1 MNTETKTNWADE
13 IKANLGNPEILEGLY
28 RNDRKA
34 FKTAFDSLFQEI
46 ENTDAAKFWK
56 SRLDFDIKPDILK
69 TFTMR
74 ELLIV
79 AATGLLAAF
88 LVKIPAIFS
97 LSEEDSFYYK
107 NAAIIVFFGLTLY
120 TMLINRISEP
130 KKIIT
135 TIVAFLIPALYSNL
149 LPSCDPGDAV
159 ILAYIHLPMLMWFIY
174 GIVWS
179 GFDLRDH
186 DKRIDFIRHNG
197 DLAITYALIAAGGG
211 FLTLITV
218 GLFNSIGLDIT
229 EFYAENIVFAGAVAA
244 PVVAAYLIGKF
255 PALVS
260 KIAPLIAGIFSPL
273 ILITLIVFLVTMI
286 LTGKD
291 PYNDREFLLIF
302 NVLLLGVMVII
313 IFSVSGTSVIKN
325 QRFNSITLFIL
336 SVVTI
341 IIDLIALSAIFY
353 KLGEYGLTPNR
364 LAILVSNI
372 LVLINLI
379 LIMAGL
385 FKINFRNRE
394 FRIVEI
400 IVSRYLPVYL
410 AWIMFVVFAF
420 PLIFGMK

>member
-1 MNTETKTNWADE
+1 MNTETKINWADE

-34 FKTAFDSLFQEI
+34 FKTAFDGLFQEI

-56 SRLDFDIKPDILK
+56 PRLDYEIKPDILK
-69 TFTMR
+69 TFTLK

-88 LVKIPAIFS
+88 LIKIPAIFS
-97 LSEEDSFYYK
+97 ISDEDSFYFK
-107 NAAIIVFFGLTLY
+107 NAAIIVFFGLALY

-130 KKIIT
+130 GKIIT
-135 TIVAFLIPALYSNL
+135 SVVAFLIPVLYSNL
-149 LPSCDPGDAV
+149 LPSRDPGDAV
-159 ILAYIHLPMLMWFIY
+159 ILVYIHLPMLMWFIY

-211 FLTLITV
+211 VLTLITV
-218 GLFNSIGLDIT
+218 GLFNSIGFDIS

-273 ILITLIVFLVTMI
+273 VLITLIVFLVTMI

-291 PYNDREFLLIF
+291 PYNDRDFLLIF

-325 QRFNSITLFIL
+325 QKFNSITLFIL

-341 IIDLIALSAIFY
+341 IIDLVALSAIFY
-353 KLGEYGLTPNR
+353 RLGEYGLTPNR

-379 LIMAGL
+379 MIMAGL
-385 FKINFRNRE
+385 YRINFRNKE
-394 FRIVEI
+394 FRIVEMT
-400 IVSRYLPVYL
+400 VSRYLPVYL
-410 AWIMFVVFAF
+410 AWIIFVVFAF

>member
-1 MNTETKTNWADE
+1 MNTETKINWASE

-28 RNDRKA
+28 RDDRKA
-34 FKTAFDSLFQEI
+34 FKTAFDGLFQEI

-56 SRLDFDIKPDILK
+56 PRLDYEIKPDILK
-69 TFTMR
+69 TFTLK
-74 ELLIV
+74 EIVIV
-79 AATGLLAAF
+79 AVTGLLAAF
-88 LVKIPAIFS
+88 LIKIPAIFS
-97 LSEEDSFYYK
+97 FSDEDSFYFK
-107 NAAIIVFFGLTLY
+107 NAAIIIFFGLTLY

-130 KKIIT
+130 GKIIT
-135 TIVAFLIPALYSNL
+135 TIAAFLIPLLYSNL
-149 LPSCDPGDAV
+149 LPSQDPGDAV
-159 ILAYIHLPMLMWFIY
+159 ILVYIHLPMLMWFIY

-179 GFDLRDH
+179 GFDLRTH

-197 DLAITYALIAAGGG
+197 DLAITYGLIAAGGG
-211 FLTLITV
+211 ILTLITV

-244 PVVAAYLIGKF
+244 PVVAAFLIGKF

-273 ILITLIVFLVTMI
+273 VLITLIVFLVTMI
-286 LTGKD
+286 VTGKD
-291 PYNDREFLLIF
+291 PYNDRDFLLIF

-313 IFSVSGTSVIKN
+313 IFSVSGTSLIKN
-325 QRFNSITLFIL
+325 QRFNSIILLIL
-336 SVVTI
+336 SAATI

-353 KLGEYGLTPNR
+353 RLGEYGLTPNR

-385 FKINFRNRE
+385 YRINFRKRE
-394 FRIVEI
+394 FRIVEMT
-400 IVSRYLPVYL
+400 VSRYLPVYL
-410 AWIMFVVFAF
+410 AWIIIVVFGF
-420 PLIFGMK
+420 PLIFGIK

>member
-1 MNTETKTNWADE
+1 MNTETKINWAYE

-34 FKTAFDSLFQEI
+34 FKTAFEGLFQEI

-56 SRLDFDIKPDILK
+56 PRLDYDVKPDILK
-69 TFTMR
+69 TFTLR
-74 ELLIV
+74 EIV
-79 AATGLLAAF
+79 IVIATGLLAAF
-88 LVKIPAIFS
+88 LIKIPTIFS
-97 LSEEDSFYYK
+97 LSDEDSFYFK
-107 NAAIIVFFGLTLY
+107 NAAIIIFFGLTLY

-130 KKIIT
+130 AKIIT
-135 TIVAFLIPALYSNL
+135 TAVAFLITAFYSNL
-149 LPSCDPGDAV
+149 LPSRDPGDAV

-179 GFDLRDH
+179 GFDLRNN

-211 FLTLITV
+211 ILTLITV

-229 EFYAENIVFAGAVAA
+229 EFYAENIVVAGAVAA
-244 PVVAAYLIGKF
+244 PIVAAYLIGKF

-273 ILITLIVFLVTMI
+273 VLITLTVFLITMI

-325 QRFNSITLFIL
+325 QSFNSITLFIL

-353 KLGEYGLTPNR
+353 RLGEYGLTPNR

-379 LIMAGL
+379 MIMAGL
-385 FKINFRNRE
+385 YRINFRKRE
-394 FRIVEI
+394 FRIVEMT
-400 IVSRYLPVYL
+400 VSRYLPVYL
-410 AWIMFVVFAF
+410 AWIIFVVFAF

>member
-1 MNTETKTNWADE
+1 
-13 IKANLGNPEILEGLY
+13 NLGNPEILEGLY

-34 FKTAFDSLFQEI
+34 FKTAFDGLFQEI
-46 ENTDAAKFWK
+46 ETTDAAKFWK
-56 SRLDFDIKPDILK
+56 SRLDYDIKPDILK
-69 TFTMR
+69 TFTLR
-74 ELLIV
+74 EIV
-79 AATGLLAAF
+79 IVVGTGLLAAF
-88 LVKIPAIFS
+88 LIKIPTIFS
-97 LSEEDSFYYK
+97 LSDEDSFYFK
-107 NAAIIVFFGLTLY
+107 NAAIIIFFGLTLY

-130 KKIIT
+130 GKIIT
-135 TIVAFLIPALYSNL
+135 TVVAFLIPALYSNL
-149 LPSCDPGDAV
+149 LPSRDPGDAV

-186 DKRIDFIRHNG
+186 DKRIDFIKHNG

-218 GLFNSIGLDIT
+218 GLFDSIGLDIT

-244 PVVAAYLIGKF
+244 PVVAAYLVGKF

-273 ILITLIVFLVTMI
+273 VLITLIVFLVTMI
-286 LTGKD
+286 VTGKD
-291 PYNDREFLLIF
+291 PYNDRDFLLIF

-353 KLGEYGLTPNR
+353 RLGEYGLTPNR
-364 LAILVSNI
+364 LAVLASNI
-372 LVLINLI
+372 LVLGNLI
-379 LIMAGL
+379 LIMTDL
-385 FKINFRNRE
+385 FRINFRKKE
-394 FRIVEI
+394 FGALEMNVAK
-400 IVSRYLPVYL
+400 YMPVYL
-410 AWIMFVVFAF
+410 VWIIFVVFGF

>member
-1 MNTETKTNWADE
+1 MNTETKINWANE
-13 IKANLGNPEILEGLY
+13 IEANLGNPEILEGLY

-34 FKTAFDSLFQEI
+34 FKTAFDGLFREI
-46 ENTDAAKFWK
+46 ETNEAAKFWRA
-56 SRLDFDIKPDILK
+56 RLDYDIKPDILK
-69 TFTMR
+69 TFTLR
-74 ELLIV
+74 ELIIV

-88 LVKIPAIFS
+88 LIKIPTIFS
-97 LSEEDSFYYK
+97 FSDEGSFYFK
-107 NAAIIVFFGLTLY
+107 NAAIIIFFGLALY

-130 KKIIT
+130 RKII
-135 TIVAFLIPALYSNL
+135 IISLAFMIPALYSNL
-149 LPSCDPGDAV
+149 LPSRDPGDAV
-159 ILAYIHLPMLMWFIY
+159 ILAYIHMPMLMWFIY

-179 GFDLRDH
+179 GFDLTNH

-211 FLTLITV
+211 ILTLITV

-229 EFYAENIVFAGAVAA
+229 EFYAENIVVAGAVAA
-244 PVVAAYLIGKF
+244 PVVAAFLIGKF

-273 ILITLIVFLVTMI
+273 VLITLIVFLITMI

-341 IIDLIALSAIFY
+341 IIDLVALSAIFY
-353 KLGEYGLTPNR
+353 RLGEYGLTPNR
-364 LAILVSNI
+364 LAVLVSNI

-385 FKINFRNRE
+385 FRINFKNKE
-394 FRIVEI
+394 FRIVEM

-410 AWIMFVVFAF
+410 AWIVFVVFAF

>member
-1 MNTETKTNWADE
+1 MNTETKINWANE
-13 IKANLGNPEILEGLY
+13 IEANLGNPEILEGLY

-34 FKTAFDSLFQEI
+34 FKTAFDGLFREI
-46 ENTDAAKFWK
+46 ETNEAAKFWRA
-56 SRLDFDIKPDILK
+56 RLDYDIKPDILK
-69 TFTMR
+69 TFTLR
-74 ELLIV
+74 ELIIV

-88 LVKIPAIFS
+88 LIKIPTIFS
-97 LSEEDSFYYK
+97 FSDEGSFYFK
-107 NAAIIVFFGLTLY
+107 NAAIIIFFGLALY

-130 KKIIT
+130 RKII
-135 TIVAFLIPALYSNL
+135 IISLAFLIPALYSNL
-149 LPSCDPGDAV
+149 LPSRDPGDAV
-159 ILAYIHLPMLMWFIY
+159 TLAYIHLPMLMWFIY
-174 GIVWS
+174 GIVWC
-179 GFDLRDH
+179 GFDPSNH

-197 DLAITYALIAAGGG
+197 DLGITYALIAAGGG
-211 FLTLITV
+211 VLTLITV

-273 ILITLIVFLVTMI
+273 VLITLIVFLATI
-286 LTGKD
+286 IFTGKD
-291 PYNDREFLLIF
+291 PYNDRDFLLIF

-313 IFSVSGTSVIKN
+313 IFSISGTSVLKN
-325 QRFNSITLFIL
+325 QKFNSITLFIL

-341 IIDLIALSAIFY
+341 IIDLVALSAIFY
-353 KLGEYGLTPNR
+353 RLGEYGLTPNR
-364 LAILVSNI
+364 LAVLVSNI

-385 FKINFRNRE
+385 FRINFKNKE

-400 IVSRYLPVYL
+400 TVSRYLPVYL
-410 AWIMFVVFAF
+410 AWIVFVVFAF

>member
-1 MNTETKTNWADE
+1 MNTETKINWADE

-34 FKTAFDSLFQEI
+34 FKTAFDGIFQEI

-56 SRLDFDIKPDILK
+56 PRLDYEIKPDILK
-69 TFTMR
+69 TFTLK

-88 LVKIPAIFS
+88 LIKIPAIFS
-97 LSEEDSFYYK
+97 ISDEDSFYFK
-107 NAAIIVFFGLTLY
+107 NAAIIVFFGLALY

-130 KKIIT
+130 GKIIT
-135 TIVAFLIPALYSNL
+135 TVVAFLIPVLYSNL
-149 LPSCDPGDAV
+149 LPSRDPGDAV
-159 ILAYIHLPMLMWFIY
+159 ILVYIHLPMLMWFIY

-211 FLTLITV
+211 VLTLITV
-218 GLFNSIGLDIT
+218 GLFNSIGFDIS

-273 ILITLIVFLVTMI
+273 VLITLIVFLVTMI

-291 PYNDREFLLIF
+291 PYNDRDFLLIF

-325 QRFNSITLFIL
+325 QKFNSITLFIL

-341 IIDLIALSAIFY
+341 IIDLVALSAIFY
-353 KLGEYGLTPNR
+353 RLGEYGLTPNR

-379 LIMAGL
+379 MIMAGL
-385 FKINFRNRE
+385 YRINFRNKE
-394 FRIVEI
+394 FRIVEMT
-400 IVSRYLPVYL
+400 VSRYLPVYL
-410 AWIMFVVFAF
+410 AWIIFVVFAF

>member
-1 MNTETKTNWADE
+1 MNTETKINWADE

-34 FKTAFDSLFQEI
+34 FKTAFDGIFQEI

-56 SRLDFDIKPDILK
+56 PRLDYEIKPDILK
-69 TFTMR
+69 TFTLK

-88 LVKIPAIFS
+88 LIKIPAIFS
-97 LSEEDSFYYK
+97 ISDEDSFYFK
-107 NAAIIVFFGLTLY
+107 NAAIIVFFGLALY

-130 KKIIT
+130 GKIIT
-135 TIVAFLIPALYSNL
+135 SVVAFLIPVLYSNL
-149 LPSCDPGDAV
+149 LPSRDPGDAV
-159 ILAYIHLPMLMWFIY
+159 ILVYIHLPMLMWFIY

-211 FLTLITV
+211 VLTLITV
-218 GLFNSIGLDIT
+218 GLFNSIGFDIS

-273 ILITLIVFLVTMI
+273 VLITLIVFLVTMI

-291 PYNDREFLLIF
+291 PYNDRDFLLIF

-325 QRFNSITLFIL
+325 QKFNSITLFIL

-341 IIDLIALSAIFY
+341 IIDLVALSAIFY
-353 KLGEYGLTPNR
+353 RLGEYGLTPNR

-379 LIMAGL
+379 MIMAGL
-385 FKINFRNRE
+385 YRINFRNKE
-394 FRIVEI
+394 FRIVEMT
-400 IVSRYLPVYL
+400 VSRYLPVYL
-410 AWIMFVVFAF
+410 AWIIFVVFAF

>member
-1 MNTETKTNWADE
+1 M
-13 IKANLGNPEILEGLY
+13 
-28 RNDRKA
+28 
-34 FKTAFDSLFQEI
+34 
-46 ENTDAAKFWK
+46 
-56 SRLDFDIKPDILK
+56 K
-69 TFTMR
+69 TFTLR
-74 ELLIV
+74 EIV
-79 AATGLLAAF
+79 IVIATGLLAAF
-88 LVKIPAIFS
+88 LIKIPTIFS
-97 LSEEDSFYYK
+97 LSDEDSFYFK
-107 NAAIIVFFGLTLY
+107 NAAIIIFFGLTLY

-130 KKIIT
+130 KRIIIT
-135 TIVAFLIPALYSNL
+135 AVAFLIPALYSNL
-149 LPSCDPGDAV
+149 LPSSDPGDAV

-174 GIVWS
+174 GIAWS
-179 GFDLRDH
+179 GFDLGDH

-197 DLAITYALIAAGGG
+197 DLAITFALIAAGGG

-229 EFYAENIVFAGAVAA
+229 EFYAENIVLAGAVAA
-244 PVVAAYLIGKF
+244 PVVAAFLIGKF

-273 ILITLIVFLVTMI
+273 VLITLIVFLITMI

-353 KLGEYGLTPNR
+353 RLGEYGLTPNR

-379 LIMAGL
+379 MIMAGL
-385 FKINFRNRE
+385 FRINFRKRE
-394 FRIVEI
+394 FRIVEMT
-400 IVSRYLPVYL
+400 VSRYLPVYL
-410 AWIMFVVFAF
+410 AWIVFVVFAF